1 MNDIIP
7 TTIRIQEQTKI
18 AIEDIAKTEQ
28 RSFNKMVEFILQKYI
43 FEYMMKQEEERN
55 QYIEE
60 KEKKD

>member
-18 AIEDIAKTEQ
+18 AIEDIAKIEQ

-43 FEYMMKQEEERN
+43 FEYMTKQEEERN

-60 KEKKD
+60 KEKND